1 MISTTIELI
10 RAALK
15 TDPTVSPADRTRLL
29 VQLRQRPDAVKTTAP
44 PENLAAIWTRKR
56 VAEAMGSRSLRFVD
70 RLAQDGILEKVKL
83 PGRQRGAG
91 FRAADV
97 QRLIGEGAK

>member
-1 MISTTIELI
+1 MNSTTIELL

-15 TDPTVSPADRTRLL
+15 SDPTVSPAGRARLL
-29 VQLRQRPDAVKTTAP
+29 AQLRQYPDGLRANPP